1 MKKSITS
8 WRGFAVVIAMQFAF
22 AANAAG
28 QGGASAPRET
38 DLLTE
43 AGSLEAHGDYR
54 GAEKILAR
62 VLAANPTS
70 LTGLLQMERVL
81 LVQGRIEALLP
92 VLDRLLERDSRSA
105 LGHQMRVRA
114 LSLLDRPDQLSVA
127 GERWLAETP
136 RLEVPYRELARVYQ
150 QRGDSERAI
159 AVLERGRKEVPRDDA
174 LALELGEAYAT
185 VGRWHDAAHEWARAV
200 GPDARGLHA
209 VERRL
214 NVLSDGGARVLPALV
229 DALDALHA
237 GPARLRAAA
246 VLAID
251 AGLRVQAE
259 SIARRT
265 VSLLEPAAREP
276 FLIEVARRA
285 DGAGLWDVAYWAYDV
300 LDRAAEGGGT
310 QVWAVRARLADLALV
325 VGDTARAVKLYRQME
340 KAFDP
345 GSPERRAALAAR
357 VMLAARDGDAPS
369 ADRAL
374 RAFRS
379 EFPGAP
385 ETDAVAAEVG
395 AAHLLRGDADAATEA
410 IHAVAGP
417 HATRLQGLLSLRE
430 GQFNRARVLLLS
442 AAPQLHGERAT
453 QTISLAALLLRLS
466 PAGGALL
473 AEVAVGGPPGPDA
486 LEVVARRS
494 EGLPGR
500 ERAALL
506 DFAAEVAESSGRP
519 IDADALRQ
527 VLVEQHPDSPE
538 APTALLALARGLS
551 SRSTTTDEAR
561 ILLARLIVDYPRSAL
576 VPQARR
582 ELERLAS
589 AGATR

>member
-1 MKKSITS
+1 
-8 WRGFAVVIAMQFAF
+8 
-22 AANAAG
+22 
-28 QGGASAPRET
+28 
-38 DLLTE
+38 
-43 AGSLEAHGDYR
+43 
-54 GAEKILAR
+54 
-62 VLAANPTS
+62 
-70 LTGLLQMERVL
+70 MERVL
-81 LVQGRIEALLP
+81 LVQGRIVTLLP
-92 VLDRLLERDSRSA
+92 VLDRLLKRDPRSA

-114 LSLLDRPDQLSVA
+114 LSLLDRPEQLADA
-127 GERWLAETP
+127 GELWLSATP

-150 QRGDSERAI
+150 QRGDTERSI
-159 AVLERGRKEVPRDDA
+159 AVLERGREEVPRADA
-174 LALELGEAYAT
+174 LALELGEAYANT
-185 VGRWHDAAHEWARAV
+185 GRWRDAAHEWARAV

-214 NVLSDGGARVLPALV
+214 NVLPDGGARVLPALV
-229 DALDALHA
+229 DALDALQA

-246 VLAID
+246 ILAID
-251 AGLRVQAE
+251 AGLRAQAE
-259 SIARRT
+259 SIAKRT
-265 VSLLEPAAREP
+265 VAALEAAAREP

-285 DGAGLWDVAYWAYDV
+285 DGAGLWEVAYWAYDV
-300 LDRAAEGGGT
+300 LDQAAEGSGT

-357 VMLAARDGDAPS
+357 VILAARDGDAAA

-379 EFPGAP
+379 EFSGAP
-385 ETDAVAAEVG
+385 ETDAAAAEVG
-395 AAHLLRGDADAATEA
+395 AAHLLRGDADAAARA
-410 IHAVAGP
+410 IDNVDGAHT
-417 HATRLQGLLSLRE
+417 TRLQGLLSLRQ
-430 GQFNRARVLLLS
+430 GQFDRARALLLS

-453 QTISLAALLLRLS
+453 QTIALASLLLRLS

-486 LEVVARRS
+486 LQVVARRS
-494 EGLPGR
+494 EGLPDR

-519 IDADALRQ
+519 TDADALRQ

-538 APTALLALARGLS
+538 APTAMLALARGLS
-551 SRSTTTDEAR
+551 ARSTTTDEAR